1 MQANIQRHKMITHIV
16 IFKFKEENKEENIQK
31 AKELLMGLL
40 GTVPTLQSI
49 EVGCNFADEQ
59 RAMDL
64 SIITKFDSINNLNQ
78 YAIHPEHLTVVEF
91 IKQVVEYSKVVD
103 YETL

>member
-1 MQANIQRHKMITHIV
+1 MITHIV
-16 IFKFKEENKEENIQK
+16 MFKFKNENKEENIQK
-31 AKELLMGLL
+31 AKKLLLELLGKVKM
-40 GTVPTLQSI
+40 LQSI

-64 SIITKFDSINNLNQ
+64 SIITKFDSIDDLNQ
-78 YAIHPEHLTVVEF
+78 YAIHSEHLTVVEF